1 MTLENR
7 AGTVRNIKK
16 SIADKKDTLDRLR
29 ESEFVMKDNFVK
41 KNHWEVNRD
50 NWSLSGSLKHP
61 RQLSR
66 DEIEAEYSRLQ
77 VQPKTSRFKL
87 RLNKSPPEKTTKEKS
102 SLQKNSE

>member
-1 MTLENR
+1 MCFHNLTLENR

-50 NWSLSGSLKHP
+50 NWSLSG
-61 RQLSR
+61 
-66 DEIEAEYSRLQ
+66 
-77 VQPKTSRFKL
+77 
-87 RLNKSPPEKTTKEKS
+87 
-102 SLQKNSE
+102 